1 MYVFGFSTTGKHE
14 RNNMGRR
21 PPHRAWSFP
30 TALALQVAICTVPCT
45 PLLASSVSL
54 ASSAGATWTAC
65 TQDGGGCMAATV
77 PGTALTTLIAN
88 GTFPTLPPGSDPYL
102 DEYVLGPA

>member
-1 MYVFGFSTTGKHE
+1 
-14 RNNMGRR
+14 
-21 PPHRAWSFP
+21 
-30 TALALQVAICTVPCT
+30 
-45 PLLASSVSL
+45 
-54 ASSAGATWTAC
+54 
-65 TQDGGGCMAATV
+65 MAATV